1 MKNNLYFTDFK
12 KINDPQI
19 MEIYDRITH
28 NVSDQIKTEDSAN
41 IETERCNAVHEK
53 VHNLRDLLRQLQSG
67 TLPGY
72 LSK

>member
-1 MKNNLYFTDFK
+1 MNTVETREHAAI
-12 KINDPQI
+12 INHPFFL
-19 MEIYDRITH
+19 
-28 NVSDQIKTEDSAN
+28 DQIKTEDSAN

-53 VHNLRDLLRQLQSG
+53 VHSLRDLLRQLQSG